1 MKKYHFKSQDIF
13 YDKEKSI
20 LSSNNKTH
28 INDDKQNKYELD
40 KFNYDILDQLLKG
53 KNIKIETLSADDK
66 KDNYFF
72 LKDFLNL
79 KTNHSFRSR
88 QKLKFIKMCLIMTS
102 KIQDYMDLLLQ
113 VMTKKTE
120 IKKEYLLVV
129 AKIRNAQLGV
139 LPLKNNS

>member
-66 KDNYFF
+66 KIIIFF
-72 LKDFLNL
+72 
-79 KTNHSFRSR
+79 
-88 QKLKFIKMCLIMTS
+88 
-102 KIQDYMDLLLQ
+102 
-113 VMTKKTE
+113 
-120 IKKEYLLVV
+120 
-129 AKIRNAQLGV
+129 
-139 LPLKNNS
+139 